1 MFADAELWE
10 WTCVFILFAA
20 LLALDI
26 GVVNRKGKHITT
38 KSALKQTAVWI
49 SIALVFGAYIWITRG
64 TQIGMEYFAGYV
76 VEESLSVDNMFVFLL
91 IFSMF
96 AIPEDY
102 QHKALFYGVIG
113 AIFFRFVFIFAGSE
127 LLDRFDILMYVF
139 GAFLI
144 YAAIKTTLGKND
156 GSSGK
161 KIANLLSK
169 HINCSPELDEDKF
182 FTHRDG
188 IRMATPLLICVIVIE
203 LTDVVF
209 ALDSIPAVL
218 SITTDKFVL
227 FTSNIFAVLG
237 LRSLYFAIRG
247 SLTHLKYLKYGLG
260 AILSFVGVKMLIE
273 SIYEFSI
280 LQSLT
285 FILGVLSITI
295 LASVISGHRE
305 NKRVENA

>member
-10 WTCVFILFAA
+10 WIGVFILFAI

-26 GVVNRKGKHITT
+26 GVINRKGKHITT
-38 KSALKQTAVWI
+38 KSALIQTAGWI
-49 SIALVFGAYIWITRG
+49 SIALVFGAYIWITRDA
-64 TQIGMEYFAGYV
+64 QIGMEYLAGYV

-91 IFSMF
+91 VFSMF

-127 LLDRFDILMYVF
+127 LLDRFEILMYVF

-144 YAAIKTTLGKND
+144 YAAIKTTFGKDD
-156 GSSGK
+156 GSSGR
-161 KIANLLSK
+161 KIANSLSK
-169 HINCSPELDEDKF
+169 HINCSPELDGDKF
-182 FTHRDG
+182 FTYRDG

-218 SITTDKFVL
+218 SITTNKFVL

-260 AILSFVGVKMLIE
+260 VILSFVGVKMLIGN
-273 SIYEFSI
+273 IYEFSI
-280 LQSLT
+280 AQSLT
-285 FILGVLSITI
+285 FILGVLLVTI
-295 LASVISGHRE
+295 VISVISGRRE
-305 NKRVENA
+305 NKGAENT

>member
-1 MFADAELWE
+1 MLADAELWE
-10 WTCVFILFAA
+10 WIGVFILFGA
-20 LLALDI
+20 LLVLDI
-26 GVVNRKGKHITT
+26 GVINRKGKHITT
-38 KSALKQTAVWI
+38 RSALKQTAGWI
-49 SIALVFGAYIWITRG
+49 FIALLFGVYIWITRDA
-64 TQIGMEYFAGYV
+64 QVGMEYFAGYV

-91 IFSMF
+91 VFSMF

-113 AIFFRFVFIFAGSE
+113 AIFFRFVFIFAGAE

-144 YAAIKTTLGKND
+144 YAAIKTMFGKDD

-161 KIANLLSK
+161 KIANHLSR
-169 HINCSPELDEDKF
+169 HINCSPELDGDKF
-182 FTHRDG
+182 FTYRDG

-203 LTDVVF
+203 LTDIVF

-218 SITTDKFVL
+218 SITTNKFVL

-247 SLTHLKYLKYGLG
+247 SLNHLKYLKYGLG
-260 AILSFVGVKMLIE
+260 VILSFVGVKMLIAN
-273 SIYEFSI
+273 IYEFTI
-280 LQSLT
+280 IQSLSL
-285 FILGVLSITI
+285 ILGVLLITI
-295 LASVISGHRE
+295 VASVISGRRE
-305 NKRVENA
+305 NQRVGNA